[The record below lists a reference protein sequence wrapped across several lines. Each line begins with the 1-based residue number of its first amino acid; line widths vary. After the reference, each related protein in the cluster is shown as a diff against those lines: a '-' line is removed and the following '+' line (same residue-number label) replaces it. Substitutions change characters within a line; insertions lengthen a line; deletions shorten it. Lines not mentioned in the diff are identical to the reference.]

1 MVLTSSRL
9 AQGLPTSPSRAVH
22 DEVSG
27 TSLPITRSLT
37 PRSRTPRSRH
47 LALCRF
53 EQRSSLRW
61 PMNELLDYEVSIT
74 RSLTPRSRVHYEVSI
89 TRSLTPRSLTPRSPR
104 RPMNELVPVRGVH
117 YEVCDTSLGP
127 SSVAPSRSAAAT
139 ARRASSARDAS
150 PSTHATESTTRCPRG
165 VFPGRRR
172 RRMLPCEV
180 RGARRCLTPS
190 REPPRAITHPGRRRR
205 PMRCAFAARHHA
217 QPLLIHRMSA
227 QGVHPGESGQTRPK
241 FGSARA
247 RRLY

>member
-37 PRSRTPRSRH
+37 PRSLPIRAAFIAA
-47 LALCRF
+47 LADERAA
-53 EQRSSLRW
+53 RLRGVH
-61 PMNELLDYEVSIT
+61 YEVSDT
-74 RSLTPRSRVHYEVSI
+74 SLSVHYEVSI

-127 SSVAPSRSAAAT
+127 SAVDPSRSAAAT

>member
-37 PRSRTPRSRH
+37 PRSLPIRAAFIAAMADERAARLRGVHYEVSDT
-47 LALCRF
+47 
-53 EQRSSLRW
+53 SLSVH
-61 PMNELLDYEVSIT
+61 YEVSIT
-74 RSLTPRSRVHYEVSI
+74 I
-89 TRSLTPRSLTPRSPR
+89 TRSLTPRSLRSSLR

-117 YEVCDTSLGP
+117 YEVCETSLGP
-127 SSVAPSRSAAAT
+127 SAVDPSRSAAAT

-180 RGARRCLTPS
+180 RGAGRCLTPS

>member
-37 PRSRTPRSRH
+37 PRSRH

-61 PMNELLDYEVSIT
+61 PMNELVDYEVSIT
-74 RSLTPRSRVHYEVSI
+74 RSLTPRSRHLALCRFEQ
-89 TRSLTPRSLTPRSPR
+89 RSSLR

-180 RGARRCLTPS
+180 RGAGRCLTPS